1 MSVRLSAA
9 FVAPPVAAST
19 SMAPSVPGSRSASH
33 SRAPTEVGD
42 YEDMMHTASGRVSRA
57 GSHYGIGNGDGV
69 DVLREGD
76 IIGQGCLLRGKIVK
90 AVPPSLSASSTSANT
105 PTSAFPGASAIA
117 AGTRFEVVRSLGTG
131 SYAVVYLVREI
142 LAPPVAPP
150 TPARSYL
157 GLGLGGLHPLT
168 SANGDIFDD
177 EDVFGFH
184 QSSSPLA
191 FRSSSQRST
200 GVRRSSL
207 LKPIDERS
215 NLSSSPLSPLSP
227 SSPADVPEQPKYGRE
242 FAIKVLS
249 KSSLDRDELA
259 VQMTEVTI
267 HQSLEKHDNIVTL
280 YGAMETDE
288 LLMLVLEYVRGE
300 DLYYFLEQ
308 QQQLGSQDVDGD
320 EGEGDR
326 VPSSAVSSRRSS
338 LYSSSSYSYSGAS
351 SMGSDMDELELE
363 LEPSRGRTRRTRHH
377 HHHSHQP
384 HNPHPQSDEKAAAA
398 AGTTTTVS
406 GTPPTPS
413 LLSNVHPAHML
424 SYGRLKLIA
433 SMFAQMCDAVE
444 VRFFSHFLSASK
456 NQAVDQS
463 NKLTKLNFVVSNRPV
478 MPKGYRIVTSSRRT
492 LSSRLTRKIRK

>member
-1 MSVRLSAA
+1 MSRRNSRQVSVRLSTA
-9 FVAPPVAAST
+9 FVPPVAI
-19 SMAPSVPGSRSASH
+19 APSVPGSRSASR

-42 YEDMMHTASGRVSRA
+42 YEDMMLASGRVSQA
-57 GSHYGIGNGDGV
+57 GSYYGVGIGNGDGV

-76 IIGQGCLLRGKIVK
+76 IIGQGCLLRGKVVK

-105 PTSAFPGASAIA
+105 PSTAFPGASAIA

-142 LAPPVAPP
+142 LAPPP

-157 GLGLGGLHPLT
+157 GLGGLHALT
-168 SANGDIFDD
+168 SVANGDVFDD
-177 EDVFGFH
+177 EDVFGLLH
-184 QSSSPLA
+184 QSPPA

-215 NLSSSPLSPLSP
+215 NLSSPLSP
-227 SSPADVPEQPKYGRE
+227 SFSPDIPETPKYGRE

-267 HQSLEKHDNIVTL
+267 HQSLEKHGNIVTL

-308 QQQLGSQDVDGD
+308 QQQQQLGEDGHENDV
-320 EGEGDR
+320 
-326 VPSSAVSSRRSS
+326 PTSAVSSRRSS
-338 LYSSSSYSYSGAS
+338 LYSSSSYSYSRGS
-351 SMGSDMDELELE
+351 SVSGNSDMDELELE

-377 HHHSHQP
+377 HHHRPQHSHP
-384 HNPHPQSDEKAAAA
+384 SVDEKAVVA
-398 AGTTTTVS
+398 AGATVS

-444 VRFFSHFLSASK
+444 VRIFFSFLICKSA
-456 NQAVDQS
+456 
-463 NKLTKLNFVVSNRPV
+463 NRS
-478 MPKGYRIVTSSRRT
+478 TN
-492 LSSRLTRKIRK
+492 